1 MAARTLLDEVELPQA
16 QCVAEDDAHVLAQHA
31 VPALEGDFLQRLERR
46 ASRVSVAGV
55 LTGAGAREGLGRL
68 RKQLRAAAPVDFV
81 ADITTATRVGR
92 VLIEA
97 LEVRELAGKPE
108 RWEYALTLREYQAAP
123 APVTK
128 EPPAPPPEPEEP
140 REPDVTTG
148 TLLVEVVMEGDPSW
162 NPAEATVTTTG
173 LKGPDAGTERTLADR
188 AGNVWTADGLH
199 AGEFRARA
207 SVGPAGARTAFATAT
222 VEAGKK
228 VRVLLTLPAQPAAA
242 VAKAFVVHFRI
253 DNAFVEPCMRE
264 VLRRA
269 VAFGNTAG
277 EGLGDRLL
285 IVGHTD
291 RTDVQGYNQPL
302 SERRARAVHA
312 FLTFGRDPE
321 GAVAEWDALRR
332 EPKPGKKRLA
342 EDGWGAREYQWMLQD
357 LGFYP
362 GRIDGD
368 HGPMTDD
375 AVRAF
380 RCARGLPPG
389 TKVDDAVWDALIRAY
404 LGQDGFNVPPDRFF
418 PNCAAEPLKWLG
430 CGELDPTDPPG
441 VATEQ
446 AHRPYR
452 RVELLFIRGA
462 ALPCKVPEPV
472 TFRSPKTDS
481 VGTNWCLGP
490 GDAANPCCFLTRV
503 APAPPKLRVQPAEP
517 GTVEVAGTLVRE
529 VEKPDG
535 TVDTV
540 PVPDRKV
547 VLITADGHYKD
558 GELASGEPK
567 PAKTDKEGKFAFPGQ
582 PAGVYTL
589 EVLPGPD
596 GKPVLARVD
605 GQEGPVEGAVVCK
618 RLTPD
623 DGALD
628 VIIVRDP
635 PLREIRLP
643 VAVHLMTVLDPTTR
657 RARSRVTD
665 AFETRDQQTTVTQAA
680 AAAALRVVN
689 RIWGRARVRFEAP
702 DVVRETYAFTGPDP
716 MESTEFQQVLLDR
729 CGYPGAVNVFFVGEV
744 KAGQTGR
751 PAVEAAL
758 SASPEEREAAGS
770 LPGAPAGVALGDRA
784 VAADGTETAIGAIQ
798 RVQLLAHGLGHFLT
812 LPELDASAPNALRL
826 MREGVTDGVN
836 RRLEESEVTRARAS
850 QGAAADCVPLRLKVA
865 GAVVIGGSLNNRFL
879 VVVDPASPPAVAVD
893 AEIPDAMLD
902 PKRGTLVMAG
912 GAPGATDRQR
922 TVSTAAAGPPVEV
935 TATYMPAGGGT
946 PTVRRVFIHVV
957 ASALRIVSP
966 TPVPAGNL
974 FRRTGPGPPI
984 VIVAVLA
991 PPLFCVPEA
1000 LVAWEKGDATP
1011 DPLLRTVPR
1020 TKVDRTTVRATV
1032 AGITRELTVT
1042 VFDVAL
1048 VENTAPFETPITHAV
1063 IEGVL
1068 NSERKAFDPPGTIPA
1083 RAASLFRVRV
1093 DLPGHAGTLAA
1104 KLTSDASGAGP
1115 LELVLPASAAGV
1127 LLSAPSILVIPVAIP
1142 RADVV
1147 PKDAAR
1153 TQVIQA
1159 VAEGK
1164 LTLDV
1169 GGPLAGLG
1177 KREVPVKGPI
1187 IKLCTVTI
1195 KGASPSPARDLE
1207 IANRVWAQAGLEVR
1221 VSGRMEHEDD
1231 TLLEVD
1237 STETLSQ
1244 ATPEEIKLC
1253 QVKRPDCAEALMC
1266 YYAETNTAG
1275 FRGVAFGGRNCMH
1288 VFESATKYTFMHELG
1303 HAIGEPHDTDK
1314 AVANPTPEQKAN
1326 AMYWTSTT
1334 LPDNPNEVLITPAQY
1349 DRMRTGKHVTL
1360 LG

>member
-1 MAARTLLDEVELPQA
+1 MTARTLLDEVELPQA

-55 LTGAGAREGLGRL
+55 LTGEGAREGLGRL

-123 APVTK
+123 AQTTEEPP
-128 EPPAPPPEPEEP
+128 EPPAQPEEP
-140 REPDVTTG
+140 QSAPDVTTG
-148 TLLVEVVMEGDPSW
+148 TLLVEVVMEGDPGW

-188 AGNVWTADGLH
+188 AGNVWTAAGLH

-207 SVGPAGARTAFATAT
+207 AVGSAGERSSFATAT
-222 VEAGKK
+222 VEAGKT

-269 VAFGNTAG
+269 VAFGNTDG
-277 EGLGDRLL
+277 EGKGDRLL

-332 EPKPGKKRLA
+332 EPKPGKKRLV

-404 LGQDGFNVPPDRFF
+404 LGQDGFKVPAERFF
-418 PNCAAEPLKWLG
+418 ANCGTEPLKWLG

-472 TFRSPKTDS
+472 TFRSPKADS
-481 VGTNWCLGP
+481 VGSNWCLGP

-503 APAPPKLRVQPAEP
+503 APSPPKLLVQPAEP
-517 GTVEVAGTLVRE
+517 GTVDVAGTLVRE

-535 TVDTV
+535 TLDSV

-582 PAGVYTL
+582 PVGVYTL

-618 RLTPD
+618 RLTPT

-643 VAVHLMTVLDPTTR
+643 VAVHLMTALDPATR
-657 RARSRVTD
+657 LARPFVD
-665 AFETRDQQTTVTQAA
+665 NAFTFHSQRSTLTADDVRN
-680 AAAALRVVN
+680 LFRVVN
-689 RIWGRARVRFEAP
+689 RIWGQARVRFEVV
-702 DVVRETYAFTGPDP
+702 DVVREAYAFRTDGPLD
-716 MESTEFQQVLLDR
+716 EQEFTVALLDR
-729 CGYPGAVNVFFVGEV
+729 CAYPGAVNVFLVADVRTDTSPGEAEAGIATSPEDRV
-744 KAGQTGR
+744 KAGDL
-751 PAVEAAL
+751 PD
-758 SASPEEREAAGS
+758 S
-770 LPGAPAGVALGDRA
+770 LGGIALGERSEVQGIKRD
-784 VAADGTETAIGAIQ
+784 VTGLV
-798 RVQLLAHGLGHFLT
+798 RVQALAHELGHYLALPHLT
-812 LPELDASAPNALRL
+812 PAEEGPATALRL
-826 MREGVTDGVN
+826 MRPGTLTGLN
-836 RRLEESEVTRARAS
+836 RQLIVKEIDTARKS
-850 QGAAADCVPLRLKVA
+850 RGAAADCVPLRLKVT

-879 VVVDPASPPAVAVD
+879 AVVDPASPPTVTVD
-893 AEIPDAMLD
+893 AEIPGAMLD
-902 PKRGTLVMAG
+902 PRRGTLVMAG
-912 GAPGATDRQR
+912 GAPGANDRQR
-922 TVSTAAAGPPVEV
+922 TVATAAAGPPVEV
-935 TATYMPAGGGT
+935 TATYTPAGGGT

-957 ASALRIVSP
+957 TFALRIVSP
-966 TPVPAGNL
+966 TPLPAGNL
-974 FRRTGPGPPI
+974 FRRTVPATPI
-984 VIVAVLA
+984 VIEAALA
-991 PPLFCVPEA
+991 PPLFCAPEA
-1000 LVAWEKGDATP
+1000 LVAWENGLSAH
-1011 DPLLRTVPR
+1011 DPLRRRVQR
-1020 TKVDRTTVRATV
+1020 TKVDRTTVKATV

-1048 VENTAPFETPITHAV
+1048 VDDKAPFTLRQSQAMV
-1063 IEGVL
+1063 GGVL
-1068 NSERKAFDPPGTIPA
+1068 NSERGAFDPATLIA
-1083 RAASLFRVRV
+1083 ERAEALFRLRV
-1093 DLPGHAGTLAA
+1093 HLPGFQGATFPVRLASDVAGEP
-1104 KLTSDASGAGP
+1104 P
-1115 LELVLPASAAGV
+1115 LDLVLPKTADEGV
-1127 LLSAPSILVIPVAIP
+1127 YLSAQSILAIP
-1142 RADVV
+1142 RALPRNQVKL
-1147 PKDAAR
+1147 KDPGKA
-1153 TQVIQA
+1153 QVIRA
-1159 VAEGK
+1159 RAEGR
-1164 LTLDV
+1164 LTLTP
-1169 GGPLAGLG
+1169 GGPLAATDPVV
-1177 KREVPVKGPI
+1177 VPVAGRVVSLCIITVKGSKPDP
-1187 IKLCTVTI
+1187 K
-1195 KGASPSPARDLE
+1195 RDLDSSS
-1207 IANRVWAQAGLEVR
+1207 RSWAQVGLEVR
-1221 VSGRMEHEDD
+1221 VVGPGTVIDDPTLHHLETREDNAKLFALGR
-1231 TLLEVD
+1231 
-1237 STETLSQ
+1237 
-1244 ATPEEIKLC
+1244 EECTSPTKL
-1253 QVKRPDCAEALMC
+1253 RG
-1266 YYAETNTAG
+1266 YYTRTNKDG
-1275 FRGVAFGGRNCMH
+1275 DMGIGGGNRFVVFDVADR
-1288 VFESATKYTFMHELG
+1288 TTFAHELG
-1303 HAIGEPHDTDK
+1303 HCLDLQHSAEKTTP
-1314 AVANPTPEQKAN
+1314 NPTQAQKDNLMFWRAN
-1326 AMYWTSTT
+1326 SLSEDDALLT
-1334 LPDNPNEVLITPAQY
+1334 DAQFLK
-1349 DRMRTGKHVTL
+1349 MTASKHVQV